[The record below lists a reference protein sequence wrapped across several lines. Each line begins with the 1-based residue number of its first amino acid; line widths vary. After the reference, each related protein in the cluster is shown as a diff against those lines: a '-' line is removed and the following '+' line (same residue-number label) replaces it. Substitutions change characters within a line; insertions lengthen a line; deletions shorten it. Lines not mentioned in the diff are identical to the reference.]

1 MDASREPGGPEVA
14 GAPSLPALS
23 ELLDRCAGLVSEAAG
38 GRRRVLGIAG
48 PPGAGK
54 TTLVAALLHA
64 VAADPRLAGRVAHV
78 PMDGF
83 HLPGAELGRLG
94 RLNRKG
100 APDTFDVEAYAALLA
115 AVRGSPRVV
124 VRAPAFDHAVGEPE
138 AEAIEVGPAA
148 DLVVSE
154 GNYLLLDDPAWR
166 PVRALLDEAWFCALA
181 DDRRRQ
187 RLIDRHV
194 ETGRALEDATAWVDR
209 SDEANAR
216 LVAGGRDFADLVLVD
231 GRIVRGPAA
240 P

>member
-1 MDASREPGGPEVA
+1 MDATREPEVPDVPEVTGVPA
-14 GAPSLPALS
+14 LPALN
-23 ELLDRCAGLVSEAAG
+23 ELLDRCARLVSGASG

-54 TTLVAALLHA
+54 TTLVVALLRA
-64 VAADPRLAGRVAHV
+64 AAADSRLAGRVAHV

-94 RLNRKG
+94 RLGRKG

-124 VRAPAFDHAVGEPE
+124 VRAPAFDHVVGEPE
-138 AEAIEVGPAA
+138 AEAIEVGPEA
-148 DLVVSE
+148 DLVVTE

-166 PVRALLDEAWFCALA
+166 PVRELLDEAWFCALA

-194 ETGRALEDATAWVDR
+194 ETGRPLGDAAAWVDR

-216 LVAGGRDFADLVLVD
+216 LVAGGRDTADLVLVD
-231 GRIVRGPAA
+231 GRVV
-240 P
+240 